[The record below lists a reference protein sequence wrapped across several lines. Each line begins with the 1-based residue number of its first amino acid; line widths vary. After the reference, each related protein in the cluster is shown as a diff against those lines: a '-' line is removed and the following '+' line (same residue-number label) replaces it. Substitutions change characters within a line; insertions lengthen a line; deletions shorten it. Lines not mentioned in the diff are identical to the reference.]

1 MTRRSSATAPQAAPP
16 LPAPV
21 FPAVP
26 PADVLGRLAALR
38 TLPTA
43 GLMRQWRELFGTE
56 PPPFNR
62 PYLQSRLAHRI
73 QELAYGGLKPETRAR
88 LEALGEQLDG
98 GNVVLRRIRADSR
111 PLPETRLVREYA
123 GVQHVVTVRADDFEF
138 EGRPYRSLSA
148 IARHITGT
156 RWNGWTF
163 FGLRQR
169 GGA

>member
-1 MTRRSSATAPQAAPP
+1 MTRRALPQPQPAAPTIP
-16 LPAPV
+16 KI
-21 FPAVP
+21 P
-26 PADVLGRLAALR
+26 PADVLGRLAALQAAPIAQ
-38 TLPTA
+38 LKQ
-43 GLMRQWRELFGTE
+43 QWRELFGKE
-56 PPPFNR
+56 PPAFSR
-62 PYLQSRLAHRI
+62 TYIQSRLAYRI

-111 PLPETRLVREYA
+111 PLPGTRLIREYED
-123 GVQHVVTVRADDFEF
+123 VQHVVTIRADDFEF

-163 FGLRQR
+163 FGLKGRP
-169 GGA
+169 GV

>member
-1 MTRRSSATAPQAAPP
+1 MPRIATQKPAQA
-16 LPAPV
+16 PAPTI
-21 FPAVP
+21 AAIP
-26 PADVLGRLAALR
+26 PADVLGRLAALQVAPITR
-38 TLPTA
+38 LKQ
-43 GLMRQWRELFGTE
+43 QWRELYGKE

-62 PYLQSRLAHRI
+62 AYIQSRLAYRI

-111 PLPETRLVREYA
+111 PLPGTRLIREYD
-123 GVQHVVTVRADDFEF
+123 GVQHVVTIRADDFEY

-163 FGLRQR
+163 FGLKGRPSV
-169 GGA
+169 